1 MVFAIFSNTCKSATK
16 QIKEE
21 LENNSDHSITSTFF
35 FSKAFSFSSSSV
47 FCNEDKMH
55 TKS

>member
-1 MVFAIFSNTCKSATK
+1 M
-16 QIKEE
+16 KEE
-21 LENNSDHSITSTFF
+21 LENNSDNSITSTFF

-47 FCNEDKMH
+47 FCNENKMQ